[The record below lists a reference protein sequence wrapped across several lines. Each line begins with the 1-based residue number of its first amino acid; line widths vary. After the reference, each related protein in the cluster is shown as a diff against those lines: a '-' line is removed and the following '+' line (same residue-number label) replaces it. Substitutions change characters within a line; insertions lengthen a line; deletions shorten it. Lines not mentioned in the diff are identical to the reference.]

1 MSVASATTAS
11 IINSIISL
19 VVSFFIFISHLNRWK
34 TVENFDE
41 SGIIEIGKS
50 VGAMAKNYDVLLP
63 NGTYSK
69 LTEGT
74 QITDI
79 EVFAGIVEMKVK
91 GWSKKWK
98 YNI

>member
-1 MSVASATTAS
+1 MQW
-11 IINSIISL
+11 L
-19 VVSFFIFISHLNRWK
+19 
-34 TVENFDE
+34 
-41 SGIIEIGKS
+41 
-50 VGAMAKNYDVLLP
+50 KNYDVLLP

-91 GWSKKWK
+91 GWSKK
-98 YNI
+98 